1 MSGDQKKILVIEDNL
16 ETQLLIKVA
25 LRNKYK
31 LELTNNAG
39 DAIKKIN
46 EGSFDLVLLD
56 INLND
61 EMDGKDILSHI
72 RTNFNIKQVPVIV
85 MTAYDLTDG
94 DKKFFIDNCN
104 GLIAKPLDKKVL
116 MNEIEKLNYNSGRFE
131 A

>member
-1 MSGDQKKILVIEDNL
+1 MSGEQKKILVVEDNL

-31 LELTNNAG
+31 LELTNNAN
-39 DAIKKIN
+39 DAIRKIN

-72 RTNFNIKQVPVIV
+72 RINFNINLGFPNVRTKS
-85 MTAYDLTDG
+85 TKNKTL
-94 DKKFFIDNCN
+94 
-104 GLIAKPLDKKVL
+104 
-116 MNEIEKLNYNSGRFE
+116 
-131 A
+131 